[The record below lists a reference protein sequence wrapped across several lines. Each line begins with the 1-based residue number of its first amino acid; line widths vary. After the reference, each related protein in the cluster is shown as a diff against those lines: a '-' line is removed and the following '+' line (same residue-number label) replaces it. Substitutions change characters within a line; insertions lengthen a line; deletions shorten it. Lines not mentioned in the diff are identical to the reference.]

1 MSVKAAITL
10 GALGTTVGVAGLV
23 VGLIALLRPESVMS
37 PPPGATSSVAVTAAP
52 SREESRAAATEAC
65 AGFRNFKS
73 GVGIARGAFIDRV
86 DRANDWESPQSLGT
100 QGYYFSAVGVE
111 LDYLDSRVTPEAPE
125 ELADAIA
132 DLRPSLT
139 AVVDADLRREP
150 ASVSNKIVDEYSK
163 ALDTVEDACKTAG
176 VG

>member
-1 MSVKAAITL
+1 MSKAALTL

-23 VGLIALLRPESVMS
+23 VGLTALLRPGPLAPSS
-37 PPPGATSSVAVTAAP
+37 TATTTSYTAAP
-52 SREESRAAATEAC
+52 SPEEYRAAATEAC

-100 QGYYFSAVGVE
+100 QGYYFSAVGAE
-111 LDYLDSRVTPEAPE
+111 LDYLDSRVSPEAPK
-125 ELADAIA
+125 ELASAIA
-132 DLRPSLT
+132 GLRPSLT

-150 ASVSNKIVDEYSK
+150 ASVSNKIVDEYSQT
-163 ALDTVEDACKTAG
+163 LDAVESACKAAG